1 MEENISLIRREDI
14 KYCEMED
21 AADIKLEGTH
31 LTVVSLALEKLDK
44 PITIICSEKYE
55 NFDNFWMSATID
67 RDISVSIDDR
77 VDNS

>member
-1 MEENISLIRREDI
+1 
-14 KYCEMED
+14 MED
-21 AADIKLEGTH
+21 AADIQLEGTH

-55 NFDNFWMSATID
+55 QFKNFWMSATID